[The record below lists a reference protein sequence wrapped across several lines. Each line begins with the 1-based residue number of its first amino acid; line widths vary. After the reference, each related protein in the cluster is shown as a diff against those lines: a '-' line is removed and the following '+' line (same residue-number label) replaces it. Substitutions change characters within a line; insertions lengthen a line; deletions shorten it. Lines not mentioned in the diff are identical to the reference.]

1 MGRRKGIAREIAEAT
16 GLSVRT
22 VQRALSDNVANNPK
36 TAEEQTIS
44 RMLKVFR
51 DTATFCRNNPVYTV
65 ANLTATTAELD
76 RLQRDFAEVAAWV
89 DVARSTENG
98 DVA

>member
-1 MGRRKGIAREIAEAT
+1 MGRRKGIASEIAEAT

-22 VQRALSDNVANNPK
+22 VQRALSDKAPM
-36 TAEEQTIS
+36 TAEEQTVS

-51 DTATFCRNNPVYTV
+51 DTATFCRNNPVHTV
-65 ANLTATTAELD
+65 VNLTATTAQLN
-76 RLQRDFAEVAAWV
+76 RLERDFAEVAAWA
-89 DVARSTENG
+89 DVARSIENG

>member
-1 MGRRKGIAREIAEAT
+1 MGRRKGIASEIAEAT
-16 GLSVRT
+16 GLNVRT
-22 VQRALSDNVANNPK
+22 VQRALAAKAPK
-36 TAEEQTIS
+36 TAEEQTVS
-44 RMLKVFR
+44 RLLKMFR
-51 DTATFCRNNPVYTV
+51 DNATFCRNNPFHTV
-65 ANLTATTAELD
+65 ANLSLAPAEFD

>member
-1 MGRRKGIAREIAEAT
+1 MGRPKGIASEIAEAT

-22 VQRALSDNVANNPK
+22 VQRALASDKAPM
-36 TAEEQTIS
+36 TAEEQTVS

-51 DTATFCRNNPVYTV
+51 DTATFCRNNPFHTV
-65 ANLTATTAELD
+65 ADLSLAPAESE
-76 RLQRDFAEVAAWV
+76 RFQRDFAEVAAWV

>member
-1 MGRRKGIAREIAEAT
+1 MGRRKGIASEVAEAT

-22 VQRALSDNVANNPK
+22 VQRALADKVPK
-36 TAEEQTIS
+36 TAEEQTVS
-44 RMLKVFR
+44 RLLKVFR
-51 DTATFCRNNPVYTV
+51 DTATFCRNNPVHTV
-65 ANLTATTAELD
+65 VNLTATTAQLD
-76 RLQRDFAEVAAWV
+76 RLERDFAEVAAWA